1 MQQTRHGKS
10 ILNTQVKYN
19 TIKNMNNNNKV
30 QRLFLSFYCTATTE
44 NTMTTSITIFCFH
57 SVFIIHWQQC
67 CNCTVSLTETQLKQ
81 NKISHPI
88 CSVKCVKCVLDHA
101 SVALHSDL
109 FSVSDEWERVVWT
122 GCVTLQTP
130 QNIQVQTLQQNTIPH
145 AHTHTHWVLTHYTT
159 MKNENE
165 LCWWV

>member
-1 MQQTRHGKS
+1 MQQTDMVSQCWIHKS
-10 ILNTQVKYN
+10 NAIPLKTLTIIIKYN
-19 TIKNMNNNNKV
+19 F
-30 QRLFLSFYCTATTE
+30 FLKSFYCTATTE

-122 GCVTLQTP
+122 GRVTLQTP
-130 QNIQVQTLQQNTIPH
+130 QNTQVQTLQQNTIPH
-145 AHTHTHWVLTHYTT
+145 ARTHWVLTRYTT